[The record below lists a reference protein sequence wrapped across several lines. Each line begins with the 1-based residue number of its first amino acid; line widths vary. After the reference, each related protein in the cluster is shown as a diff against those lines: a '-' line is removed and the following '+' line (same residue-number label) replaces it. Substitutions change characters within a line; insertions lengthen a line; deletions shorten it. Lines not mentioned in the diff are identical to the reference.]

1 MRGSLIYLIGP
12 SGAGKDSLLQAAR
25 ERLGER
31 GCEIARRVI
40 TRSAEALGE
49 DAVAVTPAAFAEQER
64 AGAFAMSWRAN
75 GLAYGIPRQIDDWLA
90 AGRDVLVNGSRGY
103 LDEARRRYPDLIGV
117 LLTVDDEVLRQRLLA
132 RARETPAEIE
142 ARLAR
147 NGQFLAGTAADAA
160 QLHLLDNSGPLQQT
174 LDNLLRLLGASR
186 TCA

>member
-1 MRGSLIYLIGP
+1 
-12 SGAGKDSLLQAAR
+12 
-25 ERLGER
+25 
-31 GCEIARRVI
+31 
-40 TRSAEALGE
+40 
-49 DAVAVTPAAFAEQER
+49 
-64 AGAFAMSWRAN
+64 
-75 GLAYGIPRQIDDWLA
+75 
-90 AGRDVLVNGSRGY
+90 
-103 LDEARRRYPDLIGV
+103 LIGV